1 MIDTKDIVKMA
12 THVFKRGQ
20 GVYDKRTMHPTR
32 EWFLGLFI
40 FLVVVIA
47 GGAQSA
53 YMFSRYQNLNV
64 DGGQFNQSMV
74 QFNSS
79 LAEKAIALYTKRK
92 EAFTALQTSVQSQKP
107 VENKTASSS
116 ASSTKP
122 VVKNGTSTINSTVQI
137 AN

>member
-1 MIDTKDIVKMA
+1 MIETKDILKMA

-40 FLVVVIA
+40 FSVVVIL
-47 GGAQSA
+47 GGIQST
-53 YMFSRYQNLNV
+53 YSFSRYQNLNT
-64 DGGQFNQSMV
+64 DGGQFSQSMV
-74 QFNSS
+74 QFNAS

-92 EAFTALQTSVQSQKP
+92 EAFTALQVSAQLQKP

-122 VVKNGTSTINSTVQI
+122 VVKNGTSSVSNTVLI